1 MTSRGGVINEDH
13 ACRRLRWGGFAPG
26 HPGPLVAH
34 HAFAAEFGAGKPVQP
49 EFDEMEIRRLT

>member
-1 MTSRGGVINEDH
+1 MKTTL
-13 ACRRLRWGGFAPG
+13 CRRLRWGGFAPG

-34 HAFAAEFGAGKPVQP
+34 HAFAAEFGAGKPVKP